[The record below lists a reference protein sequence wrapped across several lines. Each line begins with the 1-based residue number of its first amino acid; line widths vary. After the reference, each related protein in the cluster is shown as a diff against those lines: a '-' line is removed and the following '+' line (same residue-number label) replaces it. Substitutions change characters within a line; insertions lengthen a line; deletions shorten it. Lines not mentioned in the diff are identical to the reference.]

1 MGVATIDDDRHHLS
15 LSFDDKQGD
24 AGSGQFTIDIAS
36 LGIGGE
42 PGQAVARGD
51 FDYSSPATG
60 PYKVQLDI
68 EENPDPG
75 ALDGLDA
82 MTLRAQLDS
91 GTSLPNRLAM
101 SRPRG
106 EARSTLTM
114 GRALIRSPRPHQ
126 QNEFPF

>member
-51 FDYSSPATG
+51 FDYSSPQTG

-68 EENPDPG
+68 EENSDPG
-75 ALDGLDA
+75 DLDGLDE
-82 MTLRAQLDS
+82 MTLREQLDS
-91 GTSLPNRLAM
+91 GLGVPNRLAM
-101 SRPRG
+101 RRLRSEERRVGNECVSTCRSRW
-106 EARSTLTM
+106 
-114 GRALIRSPRPHQ
+114 SPYH
-126 QNEFPF
+126 